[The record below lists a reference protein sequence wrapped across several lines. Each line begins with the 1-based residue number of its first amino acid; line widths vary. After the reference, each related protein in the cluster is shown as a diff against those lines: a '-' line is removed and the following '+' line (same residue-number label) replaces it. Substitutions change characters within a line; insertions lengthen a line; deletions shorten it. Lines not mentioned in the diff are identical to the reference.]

1 MSTTSPTLIE
11 VRDFAIGPDLYRRRA
26 SDLSDW
32 DDLIEYTFN
41 AFNRDERYF
50 RLHFH
55 FSRETH
61 CVEDELLTKEDWNDG
76 IYFVGANRLFY
87 AHFVTRARHE
97 PRGYYR
103 RREPSPTPVS
113 PTPEPGSPVV
123 PWTMPPL
130 PPMNEQGVYE
140 YPPAND
146 TPAPSGPT
154 PTRRPATRPGGGP
167 RRGLARGRG
176 RAPQPNQQR
185 IPRPVPPPA
194 QPNPA
199 VRRPASQRPNT
210 NATNVYTIGP
220 PIPADRYPNSRYF
233 SSPFTFIPLQPA
245 PPRPRTHAQQYRA
258 PLPSSDAPVARPA
271 AATSAPAVPVRAPVA
286 PMLPPRPAVRQPA
299 GGSTSRLPTT
309 GSSSGQPI
317 EISSA
322 EESSSSDDSSM
333 DVDSNQH
340 PGSHQPTAPLP
351 PPPTQ
356 DEDKMELSDDP
367 ISDSDAQNTPLPPP
381 TFDEYAD
388 LQYPVVRPSPGPRY
402 EGQTDDEEQDLTL
415 QSPLYPLPE
424 FEERPDNEYEDL
436 TLQSPL
442 YPGSEFEQPP
452 DEEEEEDL
460 TLQSPLYSNSEF
472 DHPPNDQV
480 EDEQMSVAPTS
491 PGSGD
496 LFVRDETEAQNF
508 EAALAWEDD
517 GTQQSVVESELGQ
530 EEERPDSEDEDAMT
544 FIASPSAAPSSAV
557 PTSAGTGLFVSD
569 GSETRGFAEALEWEE
584 EDDDDDD
591 EEMEDEGEGGVE
603 VRRR

>member
-1 MSTTSPTLIE
+1 MSTISPTLIE

-103 RREPSPTPVS
+103 RREPSPSPVS

-140 YPPAND
+140 YPPSND
-146 TPAPSGPT
+146 TPAAAAPA
-154 PTRRPATRPGGGP
+154 PTRRPAIRPGGGP

-176 RAPQPNQQR
+176 RGRAPQPAQR
-185 IPRPVPPPA
+185 TAPRPVPPPA
-194 QPNPA
+194 QPVPA
-199 VRRPASQRPNT
+199 IRRPASQRPNT
-210 NATNVYTIGP
+210 NSTNVYTIGP

-258 PLPSSDAPVARPA
+258 PLPSSDTPVARPA
-271 AATSAPAVPVRAPVA
+271 AATYTSAVPVRAPAA

-322 EESSSSDDSSM
+322 EESSSDDSSM
-333 DVDSNQH
+333 DIDSNQH

-351 PPPTQ
+351 PPPVQ

-402 EGQTDDEEQDLTL
+402 EGQTDDEEEDLTL
-415 QSPLYPLPE
+415 QSPLYPIPE
-424 FEERPDNEYEDL
+424 FEERPDDENEDL
-436 TLQSPL
+436 TLQLPL

-452 DEEEEEDL
+452 DEEEEQDL
-460 TLQSPLYSNSEF
+460 TLQFPLYSNSEF
-472 DHPPNDQV
+472 DHPPADHV
-480 EDEQMSVAPTS
+480 EDEQMSIAPTS
-491 PGSGD
+491 PGSGG

-517 GTQQSVVESELGQ
+517 GTQQSVAESELGR
-530 EEERPDSEDEDAMT
+530 EEEDAMT

-569 GSETRGFAEALEWEE
+569 GSETRGFAGALEWEE
-584 EDDDDDD
+584 DDGDDDDD

>member
-1 MSTTSPTLIE
+1 MSTIITTLIE

-61 CVEDELLTKEDWNDG
+61 CIEDELLSKDDWNDG
-76 IYFVGANRLFY
+76 IYFVGARRLFF

-97 PRGYYR
+97 PRGYYKR
-103 RREPSPTPVS
+103 RQPSPSPAS

-130 PPMNEQGVYE
+130 PPMNEQGRTIPQLHLLLRLHVVQQYVLAVDLDVDLHVDADVDAHHNPLSVQHLAL
-140 YPPAND
+140 YHHQLNPFQ
-146 TPAPSGPT
+146 PSVDPLLSDQT
-154 PTRRPATRPGGGP
+154 PTQPMYTPLVHRYRLIDTQTQGP
-167 RRGLARGRG
+167 LF
-176 RAPQPNQQR
+176 QVQTQ
-185 IPRPVPPPA
+185 
-194 QPNPA
+194 
-199 VRRPASQRPNT
+199 
-210 NATNVYTIGP
+210 
-220 PIPADRYPNSRYF
+220 
-233 SSPFTFIPLQPA
+233 LQLDL
-245 PPRPRTHAQQYRA
+245 RLRHQLQQY
-258 PLPSSDAPVARPA
+258 PFVHLLPRCCLLDQLFAN
-271 AATSAPAVPVRAPVA
+271 
-286 PMLPPRPAVRQPA
+286 
-299 GGSTSRLPTT
+299 RL
-309 GSSSGQPI
+309 
-317 EISSA
+317 
-322 EESSSSDDSSM
+322 
-333 DVDSNQH
+333 H
-340 PGSHQPTAPLP
+340 PGTHQPTAPLP
-351 PPPTQ
+351 PPPPPQ
-356 DEDKMELSDDP
+356 SEDYNMELADDP
-367 ISDSDAQNTPLPPP
+367 ISDSDAQNTPLPAP
-381 TFDEYAD
+381 TYDEYAD
-388 LQYPVVRPSPGPRY
+388 LQYPVIRPSPEPRY
-402 EGQTDDEEQDLTL
+402 EGQTDDEQEDLTL
-415 QSPLYPLPE
+415 QSPLYPIPE

-452 DEEEEEDL
+452 DEEEDP

-472 DHPPNDQV
+472 EQPPDNQI
-480 EDEQMSVAPTS
+480 EDEQMSIAPTS
-491 PGSGD
+491 PGSGG

-530 EEERPDSEDEDAMT
+530 EEERSYSEDGDAMT

-584 EDDDDDD
+584 DDADDDD